1 MVNSLVMEEK
11 LHPLNKLID
20 YYSSWDGLKRAVAW
34 LLKLKET
41 LIQMKEKRNELQ
53 STFRKSEKD
62 QTNAKAQMVQQMKQ
76 YKEKLQKVL
85 TLKDL
90 QVAENEL
97 ISHTQRQWFDKELQI
112 LQRHQQ
118 VKRNS
123 SLYKLDP
130 ILQEGILR
138 VGGRLNKGVMPEYTK
153 HPAILSKHSRVAS
166 LILQDIH
173 ERIGHCGRNYVLSKL
188 RQKYWISQV
197 TSKIRKLLSKCTI
210 CKKLHGQPG
219 QQKMASL
226 PEDRLL
232 PDHPPFTNVGMDYF
246 GPFEVKRGRV
256 TVKRYGVLFTCLTT
270 RAVHI
275 EVADTLDTSSCINA
289 LCRFISRR
297 GQVEIIRS
305 DNGTNLVGADRE
317 LKTALKDLDQSQIER
332 KMQQNGIT
340 WIFNS
345 PSASHQG
352 GIWERQIRSV
362 RKILSALL
370 KEQSLTDDSLYTLL
384 CEVESII
391 NGRPI
396 TMLSDNPHD
405 LEPLTPNHL
414 LLMKT
419 QPNIPPG
426 VFNKND
432 VYSRRR
438 WRQVQYLANL

>member
-1 MVNSLVMEEK
+1 MNLIREATTTQQWFYVKTNENPADLVSRGTKAKSFRQDPKWLNGPQFLLKDQNKWPKASKFQSELHPNDPEVKPKIIMVNSLVMEEK

-130 ILQEGILR
+130 ILQEGILK

-188 RQKYWISQV
+188 RQK
-197 TSKIRKLLSKCTI
+197 
-210 CKKLHGQPG
+210 
-219 QQKMASL
+219 
-226 PEDRLL
+226 
-232 PDHPPFTNVGMDYF
+232 
-246 GPFEVKRGRV
+246 
-256 TVKRYGVLFTCLTT
+256 
-270 RAVHI
+270 
-275 EVADTLDTSSCINA
+275 
-289 LCRFISRR
+289 
-297 GQVEIIRS
+297 
-305 DNGTNLVGADRE
+305 
-317 LKTALKDLDQSQIER
+317 
-332 KMQQNGIT
+332 
-340 WIFNS
+340 
-345 PSASHQG
+345 
-352 GIWERQIRSV
+352 
-362 RKILSALL
+362 
-370 KEQSLTDDSLYTLL
+370 
-384 CEVESII
+384 
-391 NGRPI
+391 
-396 TMLSDNPHD
+396 
-405 LEPLTPNHL
+405 
-414 LLMKT
+414 
-419 QPNIPPG
+419 NI
-426 VFNKND
+426 
-432 VYSRRR
+432 
-438 WRQVQYLANL
+438 